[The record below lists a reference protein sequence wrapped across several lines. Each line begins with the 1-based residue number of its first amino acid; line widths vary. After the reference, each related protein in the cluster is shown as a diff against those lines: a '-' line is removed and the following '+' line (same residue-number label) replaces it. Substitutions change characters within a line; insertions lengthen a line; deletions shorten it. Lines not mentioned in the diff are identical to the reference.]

1 MREHKNP
8 IKMCKDL
15 TEKICLSR
23 SYKDTPKENV
33 SVTNAVNAFNDGAI
47 TIDQMWDKIFEDIDG
62 VVLEDE
68 CDNCHETELYGDE
81 ICPVCGRE
89 G

>member
-1 MREHKNP
+1 MH
-8 IKMCKDL
+8 KDL

-33 SVTNAVNAFNDGAI
+33 SVTNAVNAFNEGAI

-62 VVLEDE
+62 VVLADE
-68 CDNCHETELYGDE
+68 CKTCEDITLLPDEL
-81 ICPVCGRE
+81 CPDCKKIG
-89 G
+89 

>member
-1 MREHKNP
+1 
-8 IKMCKDL
+8 MCKDL

-33 SVTNAVNAFNDGAI
+33 SVTNAVNAFNNGAI

-62 VVLEDE
+62 VILED
-68 CDNCHETELYGDE
+68 
-81 ICPVCGRE
+81 
-89 G
+89 

>member
-1 MREHKNP
+1 MH
-8 IKMCKDL
+8 KDL
-15 TEKICLSR
+15 AEKICLSR

-62 VVLEDE
+62 VILED
-68 CDNCHETELYGDE
+68 
-81 ICPVCGRE
+81 
-89 G
+89 